1 MSGLIFCLHF
11 THFGMF
17 TCTYKFCSNF
27 FLQLRLMFG
36 ILNLLSVFRFIL
48 FFQVRSLAAESFR
61 AYQGGPLEPTFYQ
74 EASASTVE
82 MEDLD
87 DFVLPSEYACKLD
100 WFSVD
105 LEGEHSAMDGRILEE
120 HTEYVVYAIHRV
132 SLFLRPKN

>member
-1 MSGLIFCLHF
+1 MH
-11 THFGMF
+11 
-17 TCTYKFCSNF
+17 FCSKF
-27 FLQLRLMFG
+27 FLYLWLILS
-36 ILNLLSVFRFIL
+36 ILNLLSAFLSIL
-48 FFQVRSLAAESFR
+48 LFQVRSLAAESFR

-74 EASASTVE
+74 EASALTLE

-87 DFVLPSEYACKLD
+87 DFLLPSEYTHKLD

-132 SLFLRPKN
+132 SLFLRQKN